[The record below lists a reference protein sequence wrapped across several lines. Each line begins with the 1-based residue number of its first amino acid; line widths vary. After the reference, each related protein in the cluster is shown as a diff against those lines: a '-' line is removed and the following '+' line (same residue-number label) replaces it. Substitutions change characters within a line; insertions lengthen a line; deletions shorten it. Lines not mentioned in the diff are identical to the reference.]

1 MKQAIRDL
9 IASGEIEA
17 ALAKLHAAAEAVAAP
32 PEVADEITLLQ
43 KRFAQNR
50 RQARLDT
57 HDPKAIARE
66 DNSIAAAALELL
78 PRLPAAPPPPPRR
91 RPRGIREQTLKQH
104 ILLLTI
110 GVKAAVVLWLFT
122 HWESRGFSTDQFTGT
137 LTLLLPVLAAYA
149 GLMFQDFLDHRHHH
163 PESPD
168 APAGPLVRRNV
179 QWAIYTVILIYGL
192 ALVLAIGA
200 KARGAMS
207 YAQLAGTLALIES
220 GLGVYLAR
228 IVRAFFPSGERG

>member
-1 MKQAIRDL
+1 MKQAVRDL
-9 IASGEIEA
+9 LAAGDLEA
-17 ALAKLHAAAEAVAAP
+17 ALAQLRTAAEAVAAP
-32 PEVADEITLLQ
+32 PAVADEITLLEQ
-43 KRFAQNR
+43 RHARNR

-66 DNSIAAAALELL
+66 DNGIAEAVLDLL
-78 PRLPAAPPPPPRR
+78 ARLPDAPPPLAK
-91 RPRGIREQTLKQH
+91 RPQGITEQAMKQH

-122 HWESRGFSTDQFTGT
+122 HWEAGGFSTDQFTGT

-149 GLMFQDFLDHRHHH
+149 GLMFQDFLDHRHH
-163 PESPD
+163 PD
-168 APAGPLVRRNV
+168 APDAPSGPRIRRSV
-179 QWAIYTVILIYGL
+179 QWAVYAVILGYGL
-192 ALVLAIGA
+192 ALGLAIGA

-207 YAQLAGTLALIES
+207 YAQLAAALALIES

-228 IVRAFFPSGERG
+228 IVRTFFPSGERG

>member
-9 IASGEIEA
+9 IAAGEIET
-17 ALAKLHAAAEAVAAP
+17 ALSKLHAAAEAVAAP

-78 PRLPAAPPPPPRR
+78 PRLPAAPPPPAR

-104 ILLLTI
+104 ILLLTV

-149 GLMFQDFLDHRHHH
+149 GLMFQDFLDHRHH

-179 QWAIYTVILIYGL
+179 QWAIYAVILGYGL

-207 YAQLAGTLALIES
+207 YAQLAGALALIES

-228 IVRAFFPSGERG
+228 IVRAFFPGGERG